1 MRRRRAVDRHH
12 HRADLT
18 SSKRVAAAQAYID
31 ALTTHDGESV
41 PFAPDCT
48 RVEQGIR
55 NGFSGNHLRRSLT
68 RGPQYRI
75 IAATTTPSYTVS
87 GDEVRAEYTVL
98 TKFAMAGRRA
108 AARVDE
114 TFVIGDD
121 GLIRHIRVRFHPTV
135 VKE

>member
-1 MRRRRAVDRHH
+1 MRRRRVVDRHH

-55 NGFSGNHLRRSLT
+55 NGFSGNQLRRSLT

-98 TKFAMAGRRA
+98 TKFALAGRRA

-114 TFVIGDD
+114 TFLIGDD

>member
-31 ALTTHDGESV
+31 ALTTHDGDSV

-48 RVEQGIR
+48 RVEQDIR
-55 NGFSGNHLRRSLT
+55 NGFSGNQLRRSLT

-75 IAATTTPSYTVS
+75 IAATTVPSYTVS

-114 TFVIGDD
+114 TFLIGDD